1 MQLVFCRRIFHSAL
15 LLSCVYH
22 RLDMMDHT
30 PVNHKPGKAEYMNED
45 LHPPAS
51 ALQQIEC
58 MGPASSIV
66 DVLYGMLG
74 HSKFFVDFTR
84 DNIISLANFMQ
95 VYHATPGQTIIREG
109 ETDDYM
115 LFIME
120 GLVNVVKTDMNGE
133 LRAMTSVGPGAT
145 LGEMSMIDGEPRF
158 ASCIAIDATT
168 FSVFSR
174 DSMVDI
180 IMADPALGAKI
191 LIKLVTLLSQ
201 RLRETSTSLLP
212 YLQRSDT
219 V

>member
-1 MQLVFCRRIFHSAL
+1 
-15 LLSCVYH
+15 
-22 RLDMMDHT
+22 
-30 PVNHKPGKAEYMNED
+30 MNEE
-45 LHPPAS
+45 LPITTS
-51 ALQQIEC
+51 ALQKLEC
-58 MGPASSIV
+58 MGPASAIV

-74 HSKFFVDFTR
+74 HSRFFADFTR
-84 DNIISLANFMQ
+84 ENIISLADFMQ
-95 VYHATPGQTIIREG
+95 VYHAVPGETIIREG
-109 ETDDYM
+109 DSDDYM
-115 LFIME
+115 LFIMD
-120 GLVNVVKTDMNGE
+120 GRINIVKAGFDGE
-133 LRAMTSVGPGAT
+133 LRAMASVGPGAT

-180 IMADPALGAKI
+180 IMADPGLGAKI

-212 YLQRSDT
+212 YLERSDT

>member
-1 MQLVFCRRIFHSAL
+1 MYHQPDINRI
-15 LLSCVYH
+15 
-22 RLDMMDHT
+22 
-30 PVNHKPGKAEYMNED
+30 HKPATAAYMKED
-45 LHPPAS
+45 LHPTSS
-51 ALQQIEC
+51 ALQQLEC

-84 DNIISLANFMQ
+84 DNIVSLAKFMQ
-95 VYHATPGQTIIREG
+95 IYHASPGATIIREG
-109 ETDDYM
+109 ETEDYM
-115 LFIME
+115 LFIMD
-120 GLVNVVKTDMNGE
+120 GRVNIVKADKHGE
-133 LRAMTSVGPGAT
+133 LRSMTSVGPGAT

>member
-1 MQLVFCRRIFHSAL
+1 MTENLPTNSSAL
-15 LLSCVYH
+15 DNLV
-22 RLDMMDHT
+22 
-30 PVNHKPGKAEYMNED
+30 
-45 LHPPAS
+45 
-51 ALQQIEC
+51 C

-66 DVLYGMLG
+66 DVLYRMLG

-84 DNIISLANFMQ
+84 DNIISLANYMQ
-95 VYHATPGQTIIREG
+95 VYHAAPGDTIIREG
-109 ETDDYM
+109 DTDDYM

-120 GLVNVVKTDMNGE
+120 GRINIVKADEHGE

-212 YLQRSDT
+212 YLERSDT

>member
-1 MQLVFCRRIFHSAL
+1 MTDLIPDAHMKENL
-15 LLSCVYH
+15 LTTSL
-22 RLDMMDHT
+22 T
-30 PVNHKPGKAEYMNED
+30 
-45 LHPPAS
+45 
-51 ALQQIEC
+51 LQTLTC
-58 MGPASSIV
+58 LGPASDLV
-66 DVLYGMLG
+66 DVLYNMLG
-74 HSKFFVDFTR
+74 HSKFFVDFTH
-84 DNIISLANFMQ
+84 DNIVALADYMQ
-95 VYHATPGQTIIREG
+95 VYHAVPGDTIIREG
-109 ETDDYM
+109 DTDDYM

-120 GLVNVVKTDMNGE
+120 GRVNIVKTDVNGE

-191 LIKLVTLLSQ
+191 LIKLVTLMSQ
-201 RLRETSTSLLP
+201 RLRETSTNLLP

>member
-1 MQLVFCRRIFHSAL
+1 
-15 LLSCVYH
+15 
-22 RLDMMDHT
+22 
-30 PVNHKPGKAEYMNED
+30 
-45 LHPPAS
+45 
-51 ALQQIEC
+51 
-58 MGPASSIV
+58 
-66 DVLYGMLG
+66 
-74 HSKFFVDFTR
+74 
-84 DNIISLANFMQ
+84 
-95 VYHATPGQTIIREG
+95 
-109 ETDDYM
+109 M

>member
-1 MQLVFCRRIFHSAL
+1 MKEELPIPS
-15 LLSCVYH
+15 
-22 RLDMMDHT
+22 
-30 PVNHKPGKAEYMNED
+30 
-45 LHPPAS
+45 S
-51 ALQQIEC
+51 ALQKLTC
-58 MGPASSIV
+58 LGPASSIV

-74 HSKFFVDFTR
+74 HSKFFVDFTHE
-84 DNIISLANFMQ
+84 NIISLAEFMQ
-95 VYHATPGQTIIREG
+95 VYHANPGDTIIREG

-120 GLVNVVKTDMNGE
+120 GRINIVKTDMHGE
-133 LRAMTSVGPGAT
+133 LRAMASVGPGAT

-158 ASCIAIDATT
+158 ASCIAVDATT

-201 RLRETSTSLLP
+201 RLRETSTNLLP